1 MFKILRRKST
11 QKFVV
16 AELKDYKWVISQDFD
31 TKEEAL
37 KRLKQLKRNAH
48 KREENQI
55 LKDICGTSAR
65 SARIDMGL

>member
-1 MFKILRRKST
+1 MIKILRRKSN

-16 AELKDYKWVISQDFD
+16 AELKNEKWIISQDYE

-37 KRLKQLKRNAH
+37 KRLKQLKINAH

-55 LKDICGTSAR
+55 LRDICGTSAR
-65 SARIDMGL
+65 MARIDMGL

>member
-16 AELKDYKWVISQDFD
+16 AELKNGKWIISQDYE
-31 TKEEAL
+31 TKEEAIQRM
-37 KRLKQLKRNAH
+37 KELKRNAY

-65 SARIDMGL
+65 SARLDIGL